1 MTVVTTTTAATE
13 RATECRRIAAPIASQ
28 SIQTHCVPCI
38 PIARAAPLDRSS
50 VTPRVNGPRSFITT
64 VTDDPF
70 CGFVTVTRDPKGS
83 VRCAAVI
90 PPEANA

>member
-1 MTVVTTTTAATE
+1 M
-13 RATECRRIAAPIASQ
+13 
-28 SIQTHCVPCI
+28 
-38 PIARAAPLDRSS
+38 
-50 VTPRVNGPRSFITT
+50 TT

-90 PPEANA
+90 SPDANACPFAVRRPDT